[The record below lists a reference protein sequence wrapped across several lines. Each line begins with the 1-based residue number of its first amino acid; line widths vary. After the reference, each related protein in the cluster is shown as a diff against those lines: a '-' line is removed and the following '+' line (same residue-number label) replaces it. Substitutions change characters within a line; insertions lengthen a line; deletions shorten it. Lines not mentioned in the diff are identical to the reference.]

1 MKKYNEPEFKVVMTK
16 NQDVITTSGGGGE
29 EIPHSSS
36 GWEVGGG
43 TGAPII
49 SL

>member
-16 NQDVITTSGGGGE
+16 NQDVITTSGGEE
-29 EIPHSSS
+29 EIPHASS